1 MVQNAMSSGNIEFEQ
16 TRIRNWLRLVRELSR
31 ASPDDEF
38 VLHYQPKVVLASK
51 VIVGA
56 EALIRWQHPT
66 LGLLSPGEFIQLAET
81 TGLIL
86 SIGAWVFRQAARFA
100 VQLNRARSMPLT
112 VSVNFSLTQFVDHNM
127 LGFIRDVLEETGAD
141 PSWLILELTESR
153 FADESPEI
161 VNIFVQIRAMGL
173 GLSIDDFGTGYSCLS
188 YLERLPISEIK
199 LDKNF
204 IRGLATSRVKQI
216 IVQAVV
222 GIGRELDVCVIAEG
236 IETEAER
243 EALQKLNCIH
253 GQGFLFSKPVATN
266 EFLATIREQD

>member
-1 MVQNAMSSGNIEFEQ
+1 MAQNAMSLGKIEFEQ
-16 TRIRNWLRLVRELSR
+16 TRIRNRLRLMRELRR
-31 ASPDDEF
+31 ASLEDEF
-38 VLHYQPKVVLASK
+38 VLHYQPKVILASNA
-51 VIVGA
+51 IVGA
-56 EALIRWQHPT
+56 EALIRWQHAT
-66 LGLLSPGEFIQLAET
+66 LGLLAPGEFIQLAEK

-100 VQLNRARSMPLT
+100 AQLNRARSTPLT
-112 VSVNFSLTQFVDHNM
+112 VSVNVSLIQFADHNM

-141 PSWLILELTESR
+141 PSWLILELTESLL
-153 FADESPEI
+153 AEESPEI

-188 YLERLPISEIK
+188 YLERFPISEVK

-204 IRGLATSRVKQI
+204 IRDLATSRVKQI

-243 EALQKLNCIH
+243 ETLQKLNCIY
-253 GQGFLFSKPVATN
+253 GQGFLFGKPVAAN
-266 EFLATIREQD
+266 EFLAATCERD

>member
-1 MVQNAMSSGNIEFEQ
+1 MAQKAMSSGEIEFEQ
-16 TRIRNWLRLVRELSR
+16 TRIRNRLPLMRELRR
-31 ASPDDEF
+31 ASLDDEF
-38 VLHYQPKVVLASK
+38 VLYYQPKVVLASK

-66 LGLLSPGEFIQLAET
+66 LGLLPPGAFIQLAEKS
-81 TGLIL
+81 GLIL

-112 VSVNFSLTQFVDHNM
+112 VSVNVSLIQFVDHNM
-127 LGFIRDVLEETGAD
+127 LGFIRDVLKETGAD
-141 PSWLILELTESR
+141 PSWLILELTESL
-153 FADESPEI
+153 FAGESPEI

-188 YLERLPISEIK
+188 YLERFPISEVK

-204 IRGLATSRVKQI
+204 IRDLATSRVKQL

-243 EALQKLNCIH
+243 ETLQKLHCIH
-253 GQGFLFSKPVATN
+253 GQGFLFSKPVAAN
-266 EFLATIREQD
+266 EFLATTREQD

>member
-16 TRIRNWLRLVRELSR
+16 TRIRNWLRLVRELRR

-38 VLHYQPKVVLASK
+38 VLHYQPKVVLTSK
-51 VIVGA
+51 VILGA

-141 PSWLILELTESR
+141 PSWLILELTESH

-161 VNIFVQIRAMGL
+161 ANIFVQIRAMGL

-188 YLERLPISEIK
+188 YLERLPISEVK

-216 IVQAVV
+216 IVEAVV

-243 EALQKLNCIH
+243 ETLQKLNCNH
-253 GQGFLFSKPVATN
+253 GQGFLFGKPVAAN
-266 EFLATIREQD
+266 EFLATTREQD